1 MLRKLLKY
9 DLKYNCKVLVIFY
22 ALAIFFATLTRIFG
36 GVENSFIADIIA
48 KICGGVT
55 ISMIFNILINNVMR
69 LWVRFRQNLYGDESY
84 LTHTLPV
91 TRETLYLSKVL
102 NAIITILVSFVV
114 MLASLLLAYG
124 TENVLDIV
132 KELLKGT
139 AEIFDIKPFVLLLLL
154 AFVLCLEIF
163 NAVQCGY
170 LGIIL
175 GHRSNQNKLGLS
187 VLFGFGVYLV
197 SQWFVVILTL
207 AVALFDKD
215 FMNLF
220 VTNEMIS
227 MNTVKVVIAM
237 AIFTYIAV
245 AIIGY
250 VVSNSLFKKGVN
262 VE

>member
-1 MLRKLLKY
+1 
-9 DLKYNCKVLVIFY
+9 
-22 ALAIFFATLTRIFG
+22 
-36 GVENSFIADIIA
+36 
-48 KICGGVT
+48 
-55 ISMIFNILINNVMR
+55 MIFNILINNVMR
-69 LWVRFRQNLYGDESY
+69 LWSRFRQNLYGDESY

-91 TRETLYLSKVL
+91 KRETLYLSKVL

-124 TENVLDIV
+124 TENVLEIL

-139 AEIFDIKPFVLLLLL
+139 AEIFDIEPFVLLLLF

-220 VTNEMIS
+220 VTNEIIS
-227 MNTVKVVIAM
+227 MSTLKVVMAM

-245 AIIGY
+245 AVIGY
-250 VVSNSLFKKGVN
+250 IVSHNLFKKGVN

>member
-22 ALAIFFATLTRIFG
+22 ALAIFFASLTRIFS
-36 GVENSFIADIIA
+36 GVENSFLADVIG

-69 LWVRFRQNLYGDESY
+69 LWSRFRQNLYGDESY

-91 TRETLYLSKVL
+91 KRQTLYLSKVL
-102 NAIITILVSFVV
+102 NAVITILVSFVV
-114 MLASLLLAYG
+114 IIVSLLLAHG
-124 TENVLDIV
+124 TKSVLEFV
-132 KELLKGT
+132 KEILKT
-139 AEIFDIKPFVLLLLL
+139 TSNMFEIKPFTLLFLLT
-154 AFVLCLEIF
+154 FVLCLEIF

-175 GHRSNQNKLGLS
+175 GHKRNQSKMGFS

-197 SQWFVVILTL
+197 SQWFVILLSL

-220 VTNEMIS
+220 VTNEMVS
-227 MNTVKVVIAM
+227 MDTLKAVIAM
-237 AIFTYIAV
+237 AIFTYIAIAV
-245 AIIGY
+245 VGY
-250 VVSNSLFKKGVN
+250 IVSNHLFKKGVN